1 MRIVVEKEISSIGE
15 AIEKMRIDIYRLE
28 GTLRAYEGI
37 KQAGIEII
45 EKPMKAEEIYD
56 DDI

>member
-1 MRIVVEKEISSIGE
+1 MRIVVEKEISSISE
-15 AIEKMRIDIYRLE
+15 AIDKMRIDMYRME
-28 GTLRAYEGI
+28 GTLRAYQGI
-37 KQAGIEII
+37 KQAGIEVI